1 MGGAGVIVGSTIGL
15 YVVTTICAA
24 LIGVVTSLIFSRFY
38 DVVPHYSDVMP
49 DPHVQIGCG
58 TELNAD
64 GTAAHYLTLNN
75 GGMFECSDMVVGSN
89 NTFLMFDVNGY
100 FEKSM
105 NAAGPAN
112 LSLGESIYQVS
123 CLHTYSFHTSSPLIC
138 NFYVWHR
145 QGLFMQMIGKF
156 TYCVQGTNVSF

>member
-1 MGGAGVIVGSTIGL
+1 MGGAGLIVGSTIGL

-24 LIGVVTSLIFSRFY
+24 LIGVVTSLIFSGFY
-38 DVVPHYSDVMP
+38 DVVPQYSEVMP

-64 GTAAHYLTLNN
+64 GTATHYLRLNN
-75 GGMFECSDMVVGSN
+75 EGIFECSDVVVGSN

-100 FEKSM
+100 FQQSM
-105 NAAGPAN
+105 NAAGPVN

-123 CLHTYSFHTSSPLIC
+123 RSHRIVLFTQILNSYEQSSHNMQL
-138 NFYVWHR
+138 
-145 QGLFMQMIGKF
+145 LFLAS
-156 TYCVQGTNVSF
+156 TGTIHANDR

>member
-75 GGMFECSDMVVGSN
+75 GGIFECSDVVVGSN

-123 CLHTYSFHTSSPLIC
+123 RSHSAVVYTRTHFIRAVLSYATFMSGIDRDYSC
-138 NFYVWHR
+138 
-145 QGLFMQMIGKF
+145 K
-156 TYCVQGTNVSF
+156 